1 MSIFTEKKDS
11 QGYTEAQRLNFLK
24 QIAQSHPL
32 VQALYLNSSQDA
44 SAVMEKKLI
53 EVAKNFQVPVS
64 QFQQVVGELAQS
76 NINEDGGY
84 NG

>member
-1 MSIFTEKKDS
+1 MS
-11 QGYTEAQRLNFLK
+11 YLR
-24 QIAQSHPL
+24 QIAQIHPL

-44 SAVMEKKLI
+44 SSVMEKKLI
-53 EVAKNFQVPVS
+53 EIARNFEIPVS
-64 QFQQVVGELAQS
+64 QFQQKVGQLAQQ